1 MRNPS
6 DENTMYCVCN
16 GGIVVVKFI
25 SSRGVVEVSSELV
38 NQRKLVA
45 TELEASLMNLYLA
58 PLVRAREAVALLEKM
73 KADTITPIVIKPS
86 DILVCDTIP
95 ADPEKMSPRQISLN
109 DLSDSLP
116 NLDAIV
122 DTKTAIPS

>member
-1 MRNPS
+1 
-6 DENTMYCVCN
+6 
-16 GGIVVVKFI
+16 
-25 SSRGVVEVSSELV
+25 
-38 NQRKLVA
+38 
-45 TELEASLMNLYLA
+45 MNLYLA